1 MKKKAFNF
9 LSCLW
14 IFVFTQLQVVKAQAI
29 NLATENY
36 VTPEMFGCSCAP
48 DINPSVNAD
57 NMQRA
62 INVAIKEGK
71 KLISSGGKVYPIGKE
86 LLIDGPIEMDLGK
99 AVLVAMDSI
108 NIIHIAIKPSL
119 QWYGLITGF
128 TIDMNNIAKSGILVE
143 SAIKM
148 HFCDGEIRNVSKNGT
163 AITIESGYELFFNRI
178 HITAGSNYATGIKI
192 STSDCHFSDC
202 VMINCNTAINNYGS
216 NVYNR
221 IHAWMGDRGKWLSGS
236 VFFLSR
242 GGESY
247 LNQCCSDTFY
257 TSFKITSSSLLF
269 VNQQKNLHNKKMWEE
284 KNFFPYFF
292 YFDPKAVGNSK
303 VYMTCSRIGGLSK
316 NGKNIQHFT
325 NNDNT
330 EIEIIGC
337 SIAP

>member
-1 MKKKAFNF
+1 MIIWVQAQNQISF
-9 LSCLW
+9 SDY
-14 IFVFTQLQVVKAQAI
+14 FVA
-29 NLATENY
+29 
-36 VTPEMFGCSCAP
+36 PEMFGVKSGICDDPVA
-48 DINPSVNAD
+48 NAD
-57 NMQRA
+57 SLQRA
-62 INVAIKEGK
+62 VDCAINTGK
-71 KLISSGGKVYPIGKE
+71 KLISRSDKQYYIGKSIYINGALE
-86 LLIDGPIEMDLGK
+86 ADMGRSTIIATDTINMIEIDYKTQIKWFGYLSGF
-99 AVLVAMDSI
+99 VL
-108 NIIHIAIKPSL
+108 
-119 QWYGLITGF
+119 
-128 TIDMNNIAKSGILVE
+128 DMNGIAKRGIHCNNAV
-143 SAIKM
+143 KM
-148 HFCDGEIRNVSKNGT
+148 HITNGDIKNVSKGGIGLQIDN
-163 AITIESGYELFFNRI
+163 GYEMVVDNVHFD
-178 HITAGSNYATGIKI
+178 AVADYATGLKI
-192 STSDCHFSDC
+192 TTSDCHFSDC
-202 VMINCNTAINNYGS
+202 IMINCKTAIDNHGS
-216 NVYNR
+216 NVYDR